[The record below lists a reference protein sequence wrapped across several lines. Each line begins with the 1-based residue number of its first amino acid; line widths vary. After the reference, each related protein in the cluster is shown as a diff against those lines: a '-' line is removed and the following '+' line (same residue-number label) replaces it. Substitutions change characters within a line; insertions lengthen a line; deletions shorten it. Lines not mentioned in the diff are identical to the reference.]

1 MWEGA
6 TSKLYPD
13 KDLMEHWEGQRGSS
27 LARIECHYF
36 VNNSFFP
43 SETYLIDN
51 VDKIKGIPTV
61 IVQGRYDVVCPMTS
75 AWELHKALP
84 DAEFILVPD
93 AGHSVSEKGI
103 TSALVDRNG
112 PFCPEGK

>member
-1 MWEGA
+1 M
-6 TSKLYPD
+6 
-13 KDLMEHWEGQRGSS
+13 
-27 LARIECHYF
+27 
-36 VNNSFFP
+36 NNSFCP
-43 SETYLIDN
+43 SENFLIDN
-51 VDKIKGIPTV
+51 VHKISHLPVV

-103 TSALVDRNG
+103 SAALVDAMDR
-112 PFCPEGK
+112 FKKRAAAS